1 MIIKPREITN
11 DLRLLRYLY
20 LRGGLSETEK
30 QNYLNAEK
38 GFEGEKRFDALLE
51 QFLSSDWLILED
63 LLLQCNN
70 TYFQIDTLLIFQG
83 KIYVFDVKNY
93 EGEYYIEA
101 DQWFSLY
108 GTERKNPL
116 QQLQRTVSLL
126 RQLLQSFG
134 IPLPI
139 ESYVVFINPEFTL
152 YQAPRNLTFILPTQI
167 NRFIKRLC
175 MITPSLRQDDLDL
188 ANKLHSLHITKS
200 PFSRVPSYQFE
211 QIKKGI
217 YCNACH
223 TFSLT
228 LMGRKLVCH
237 CCGSEETAE
246 SGIMRATREFTTLF
260 PERRITVQAIS
271 EWCGTEINKRKIGW
285 TLKKNL
291 EIVYKGGHSFYN
303 L

>member
-1 MIIKPREITN
+1 LIIKPREITN

-101 DQWFSLY
+101 DQWFSLS

-139 ESYVVFINPEFTL
+139 ESYVVFVNPEFTL
-152 YQAPRNLTFILPTQI
+152 YLAPRNLSVILPTHYCQ
-167 NRFIKRLC
+167 RLGA
-175 MITPSLRQDDLDL
+175 L
-188 ANKLHSLHITKS
+188 KS
-200 PFSRVPSYQFE
+200 VS
-211 QIKKGI
+211 
-217 YCNACH
+217 
-223 TFSLT
+223 
-228 LMGRKLVCH
+228 
-237 CCGSEETAE
+237 
-246 SGIMRATREFTTLF
+246 
-260 PERRITVQAIS
+260 
-271 EWCGTEINKRKIGW
+271 
-285 TLKKNL
+285 
-291 EIVYKGGHSFYN
+291 
-303 L
+303 